1 MKIFQKIIV
10 IAMSIQLV
18 LSLPML
24 FFWFGFVPYSE
35 FAISIRPLIILS
47 YIIYTVAISII
58 LIIYTMANLF
68 SNYEIVKKELD

>member
-1 MKIFQKIIV
+1 MKIFQKIIA
-10 IAMSIQLV
+10 IAMSIQLI

-35 FAISIRPLIILS
+35 LAISIRPLIVLS

-58 LIIYTMANLF
+58 LIIYAIANLF
-68 SNYEIVKKELD
+68 SNYEIVKKGYD